1 MRGEIPSA
9 SPADEPIRLRL
20 QYRARHRRGRERPR
34 RITETQKFAEH
45 RPPSPESWRHGNV
58 SGGESETRSSSTQ
71 TQANS
76 FPSESTTIKQA
87 LWNRCKGSRGRRWRR
102 PASTS
107 VQVFSFEPH
116 RSHDVT

>member
-1 MRGEIPSA
+1 MLAEIPNA
-9 SPADEPIRLRL
+9 TRVGLPARL
-20 QYRARHRRGRERPR
+20 QLQGRARHRRGRERPR
-34 RITETQKFAEH
+34 RITETQKSEVH
-45 RPPSPESWRHGNV
+45 RPLWPESWHGNV

-102 PASTS
+102 RASTS
-107 VQVFSFEPH
+107 VVVVSFEPH
-116 RSHDVT
+116 RSHDVS